1 MKKTESHAYPRGGA
15 PPHAHILW
23 LWGHICWWILL
34 LSLTASEAFDYL
46 PDFSRMPLPVHSAH
60 TCGFEP
66 SATKHI
72 VIYGSLALAVQR
84 EVSARATECRGSYT
98 SVISSTVQTEIE
110 GQERNNFFFFFKS
123 WMENRSTN
131 PDLGQTPKGHL
142 EEKVYMQR
150 LRRAEARLVAGK
162 A

>member
-23 LWGHICWWILL
+23 LWGRICWWILL

-46 PDFSRMPLPVHSAH
+46 PDFSRMPLPVPSAH

-66 SATKHI
+66 STTKHI
-72 VIYGSLALAVQR
+72 VIYGSLAIAVQR

-110 GQERNNFFFFFKS
+110 GQERNNFFFFLNLGWRTGVLTLIWVKHLKDTWKKKS
-123 WMENRSTN
+123 ICRGCE
-131 PDLGQTPKGHL
+131 GQKPG
-142 EEKVYMQR
+142 
-150 LRRAEARLVAGK
+150 
-162 A
+162 